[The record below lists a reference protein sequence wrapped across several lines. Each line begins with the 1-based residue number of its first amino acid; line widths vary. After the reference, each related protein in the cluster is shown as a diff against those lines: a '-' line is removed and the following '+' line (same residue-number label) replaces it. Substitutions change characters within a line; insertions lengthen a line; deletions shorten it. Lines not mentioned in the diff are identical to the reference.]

1 MECECTPAPTKILDS
16 VTGGVHERKK
26 STLFTTSAFIR
37 RANRDNSLLISI
49 KESKTGMKKYMA
61 YGIGAALVDTEIKVQ
76 DAELTQMN
84 IEKGLMTLVDED
96 RRQELLNH
104 LEGHLVKASHASGG
118 SAGNSMIATALFG
131 GPTFMSCKV
140 ASDNDGD
147 IYIAD
152 LEAAGVDHC
161 LNGERASGTT
171 GKCLVLI
178 TPDAERSMNTF
189 LGISE
194 TLSTEQLDEAAIA
207 DSDYVY
213 IEGYLVTSPTG
224 RAAAIK
230 AREIAE
236 AAGVKTALSF
246 SDPGMVE
253 FFRDGISEIIG
264 ERLDLVFC
272 NEDEALGWAQSDNLD
287 VAVDKLKEV
296 ANTFVITRG
305 GDGALT
311 FDGTELAE
319 IPPTVVTAVDTNGAG
334 DMFAGAFLYA
344 ITRGEDFPTA
354 GRFASMA
361 AANVVA
367 NYGPRLATDKY
378 GALRKEFFSE

>member
-1 MECECTPAPTKILDS
+1 
-16 VTGGVHERKK
+16 
-26 STLFTTSAFIR
+26 
-37 RANRDNSLLISI
+37 
-49 KESKTGMKKYMA
+49 MKKYKA

-76 DAELTQMN
+76 DAELANMN
-84 IEKGLMTLVDED
+84 VEKGLMTLVDEE
-96 RRQELLNH
+96 RRRELLDH

-118 SAGNSMIATALFG
+118 SAGNSMIATAQFG

-140 ASDNDGD
+140 ANDSDGD

-161 LNGERASGTT
+161 FKGDRVTGTT

-194 TLSTEQLDEAAIA
+194 TFSTEQLDAQAIEA
-207 DSDYVY
+207 SEYVY

-253 FFRDGISEIIG
+253 FFREGIAEIIG
-264 ERLDLVFC
+264 NRLDLVFC

-287 VAVDKLKEV
+287 VAVEKIKEV
-296 ANTFVITRG
+296 AKSFVITRG
-305 GDGALT
+305 AEGALT
-311 FDGTELAE
+311 FDGKELVE
-319 IPPTVVTAVDTNGAG
+319 IESQKVKAVDTNGAG

-344 ITRGEDFPTA
+344 ITRGEDYPTA
-354 GRFASMA
+354 GRFASLA
-361 AANVVA
+361 AGKVVA
-367 NYGPRLATDKY
+367 NYGPRLPAADY
-378 GALRKEFFSE
+378 EALRREFFEK

>member
-1 MECECTPAPTKILDS
+1 
-16 VTGGVHERKK
+16 
-26 STLFTTSAFIR
+26 
-37 RANRDNSLLISI
+37 
-49 KESKTGMKKYMA
+49 MKKYVA

-76 DAELTQMN
+76 DAELAQMN
-84 IEKGLMTLVDED
+84 VEKGLMTLVDED
-96 RRQELLNH
+96 RRGELLDH
-104 LEGHLVKASHASGG
+104 LKGHLIKANHASGG
-118 SAGNSMIATALFG
+118 SAGNSMIATAQFG

-140 ASDNDGD
+140 ANDSDGD

-161 LNGERASGTT
+161 LKGERAAGTT

-194 TLSTEQLDEAAIA
+194 TLSIEQLDAGAIA
-207 DSDYVY
+207 ASEYVY
-213 IEGYLVTSPTG
+213 LEGYLVTSPTG

-253 FFRDGISEIIG
+253 FFRDGMTEIIG
-264 ERLDLVFC
+264 DRLNLVFC
-272 NEDEALGWAQSDNLD
+272 NEDEALGWAQGDSLD
-287 VAVDKLKEV
+287 VAVERLK
-296 ANTFVITRG
+296 AIADTFVITRG
-305 GDGALT
+305 SDGALT
-311 FDGTELAE
+311 FDGTALVE
-319 IPPTVVTAVDTNGAG
+319 IPAHKVHAVDTNGAG

-344 ITRGEDFPTA
+344 ITNGEDFPTA
-354 GRFASMA
+354 GRFASLA
-361 AANVVA
+361 AGKVVA
-367 NYGPRLATDKY
+367 NYGPRLPAEDY
-378 GALRKEFFSE
+378 RALRSEFFG